1 MRLVLSMV
9 LFFTAGCI
17 VGGIAATLLVRNSRR
32 VRAFIS
38 KRMNEREAAAAAVQL
53 RLSGGPR
60 FVAVG
65 GGTGLSSLLMGLKGY
80 TRNITALVTV
90 TDEGG
95 SSGRLVRDWGMLP
108 LGDIRNCLVA
118 LSENDDRLR
127 AFLNFRFDRGDLK
140 GHSLGNLILLAA
152 TEQTGDFKNA
162 VELMNDLLAIR
173 GEVLPITTENVTLV
187 AQTSDGCT
195 LRGELAIAQRG
206 RDITGIC
213 LMPEG
218 AKIVEEALSAI
229 NGADMIILGPGSLFT
244 SVIPNL
250 LVDQCAEALRD
261 SGKPIVY
268 VTNLMSQPGETS
280 GLTQLDHIKWVAG
293 VLGRYP
299 DAVVVSD
306 DAIPELLREKYSAQ
320 GAEPLT
326 ISGEDEKFLAQQN
339 CRVFRASLLQV
350 KDGGVV
356 RHHSAR
362 LAEALM
368 RVNRKFEEARALP

>member
-108 LGDIRNCLVA
+108 PGDIRNCLVA

-127 AFLNFRFDRGDLK
+127 AFLNFRFERGDLK
-140 GHSLGNLILLAA
+140 GDSLGNLMLLAA
-152 TEQTGDFKNA
+152 TE
-162 VELMNDLLAIR
+162 
-173 GEVLPITTENVTLV
+173 
-187 AQTSDGCT
+187 
-195 LRGELAIAQRG
+195 
-206 RDITGIC
+206 
-213 LMPEG
+213 
-218 AKIVEEALSAI
+218 
-229 NGADMIILGPGSLFT
+229 
-244 SVIPNL
+244 
-250 LVDQCAEALRD
+250 
-261 SGKPIVY
+261 
-268 VTNLMSQPGETS
+268 
-280 GLTQLDHIKWVAG
+280 
-293 VLGRYP
+293 
-299 DAVVVSD
+299 
-306 DAIPELLREKYSAQ
+306 
-320 GAEPLT
+320 
-326 ISGEDEKFLAQQN
+326 
-339 CRVFRASLLQV
+339 
-350 KDGGVV
+350 
-356 RHHSAR
+356 
-362 LAEALM
+362 
-368 RVNRKFEEARALP
+368 

>member
-1 MRLVLSMV
+1 MMNILLPMF
-9 LFFTAGCI
+9 LFLTAGCI
-17 VGGIAATLLVRNSRR
+17 IGGVAVALLMRNSRR
-32 VRAFIS
+32 VRLFIS

-53 RLSGGPR
+53 RLSAGPH
-60 FVAVG
+60 FVTVG

-108 LGDIRNCLVA
+108 PGDIRNCLVA

-140 GHSLGNLILLAA
+140 GHSLGNLMLLAA

-162 VELMNDLLAIR
+162 VELMNNLLATR
-173 GEVLPITTENVTLV
+173 GRVLPITTENVTLA
-187 AQTSDGCT
+187 AQTSDGGT
-195 LRGELAIAQRG
+195 LRGELAIASRG
-206 RDITGIC
+206 KDITGIC
-213 LMPEG
+213 LLPEG
-218 AKIVEEALSAI
+218 AKIVPEALKAI
-229 NGADMIILGPGSLFT
+229 EQADMIILGPGSLFT

-250 LVDQCAEALRD
+250 LVDDCAEALCA

-268 VTNLMSQPGETS
+268 VANLMTQPGETS
-280 GLTQLDHIKWVAG
+280 GLSQLDHIKWVAG

-299 DAVVVSD
+299 DAVIVSD
-306 DAIPELLREKYSAQ
+306 DAIPDFLREKYSEQ
-320 GAEPLT
+320 GAEPLFLYH
-326 ISGEDEKFLAQQN
+326 EDETFLLQQN
-339 CRVFRASLLQV
+339 CRVFRASLLQI
-350 KDGGVV
+350 KDCSVV

-362 LAEALM
+362 LAETLM
-368 RVNRKFEEARALP
+368 RVTRKLTDTEQA